1 MDIKSLPH
9 KISIFPLSNVIFFP
23 YTILPLNIFEKR
35 YLQMID
41 DSMKNNRLFGMIQN
55 KSRNEVYKVGCL
67 GKIINFNETI
77 DKRYIISLSGV
88 ARFKIKK
95 ELKTNKLYREF
106 NVDYTD
112 YTSDFDLKNDFK
124 PIENKLIK
132 KIKSYF
138 DKNDIA
144 IKFSD
149 LGKLNSQQLI
159 DTLCMICPFSTQE
172 KQKLIEI
179 IKIEDRIK
187 ILEEIISFDLFS
199 YTTNKTIQ

>member
-1 MDIKSLPH
+1 MDIKSLPD
-9 KISIFPLSNVIFFP
+9 KISIFPLSSVIFFP

-35 YLQMID
+35 YLQMVD
-41 DSMKNNRLFGMIQN
+41 DSMKNNRLFGMVQS
-55 KSRNEVYKVGCL
+55 KSKSEVYKVGCL
-67 GKIINFNETI
+67 GKVVNFNETV

-88 ARFKIKK
+88 ARFKIVK
-95 ELKTNKLYREF
+95 ELKTEKLYREF
-106 NVDYTD
+106 KVDYKD
-112 YTSDFDLKNDFK
+112 YISDFDLKNDFK
-124 PIENKLIK
+124 PIENKLIT

-138 DKNDIA
+138 DKNDFA

-159 DTLCMICPFSTQE
+159 DTLCMISPFAPQE
-172 KQKLIEI
+172 KQKLLEA

-187 ILEEIISFDLFS
+187 ILEEIISFDLMS

>member
-1 MDIKSLPH
+1 MDIKSLPD
-9 KISIFPLSNVIFFP
+9 KISIFPLSSVIFFP

-35 YLQMID
+35 YLQMVD
-41 DSMKNNRLFGMIQN
+41 DSMKNNRLFGMVQS
-55 KSRNEVYKVGCL
+55 KSKSEVYKVGCL
-67 GKIINFNETI
+67 GKVVNFNETV

-88 ARFKIKK
+88 ARFKIVE
-95 ELKTNKLYREF
+95 ELKTEKLYREF
-106 NVDYTD
+106 KVDYKD
-112 YTSDFDLKNDFK
+112 YISDFDLKNDFK
-124 PIENKLIK
+124 PIENKLIT

-138 DKNDIA
+138 DKNDFA

-159 DTLCMICPFSTQE
+159 DTLCMISPFAPQE
-172 KQKLIEI
+172 KQKLLEA

-187 ILEEIISFDLFS
+187 ILEEIISFDLMS